1 MCMPLLTLVPLLAII
16 SCPRYKYK
24 YFSWLLVSLQTL
36 FYEYSKQSFIHVYAY
51 IRTFQVVLV
60 VRNLSANAG
69 DVRDAGS
76 IPGLGRSPVERHG
89 NPLQYSCLE
98 NHMDRGAWWA
108 TVHGVAKSWT
118 RLKWLSTHTHICIY
132 MYLSIYT
139 YIGFIFMKKDQ
150 IIYTYKIC
158 IL

>member
-69 DVRDAGS
+69 DVRFMQVQSLGWEDPLEKDMATHSS
-76 IPGLGRSPVERHG
+76 ILAWRITWIEEPGG
-89 NPLQYSCLE
+89 LQ
-98 NHMDRGAWWA
+98 
-108 TVHGVAKSWT
+108 
-118 RLKWLSTHTHICIY
+118 
-132 MYLSIYT
+132 
-139 YIGFIFMKKDQ
+139 FMGLQRVGHD
-150 IIYTYKIC
+150 
-158 IL
+158 